1 MTTPYFDF
9 TLNPSIQSRRSLSF
23 SWQSKIKMTMIKVVC
38 LIDMLKPARKKS
50 QNNRNKIIILGLSK
64 ARKWK
69 DDNSSQSESYR
80 FCKSHTN

>member
-1 MTTPYFDF
+1 
-9 TLNPSIQSRRSLSF
+9 
-23 SWQSKIKMTMIKVVC
+23 MTMIKVDC